1 MSAPNR
7 GVKRRRVQVSSLPDA
22 VQKELR
28 WAFRLTG
35 LMDLYRGDAPTYLRV
50 IGERLR
56 DQTNTIR
63 KLERQINTAKNALET
78 E

>member
-1 MSAPNR
+1 MSTPNR
-7 GVKRRRVQVSSLPDA
+7 GMKQPRVQVSSLPIA

-28 WAFRLTG
+28 WAFRLTE

-63 KLERQINTAKNALET
+63 NLERRINTAKNALEPK
-78 E
+78 